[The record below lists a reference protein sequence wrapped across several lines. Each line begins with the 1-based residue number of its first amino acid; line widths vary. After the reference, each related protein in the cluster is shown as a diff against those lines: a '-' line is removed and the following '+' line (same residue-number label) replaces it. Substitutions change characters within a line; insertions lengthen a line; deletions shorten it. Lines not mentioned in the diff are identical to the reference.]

1 MSDVVRIQIRR
12 TEVRMSV
19 NGIIHPTAGWQFAI
33 VAVAIAF
40 CTRGVADEPRNAPDE
55 AGRARRLEKMKRSAA
70 QFKIYRAADRAH
82 PFTFVEAPVM
92 RWTNPE
98 NLAKDGTIFL
108 WTAGGRPQAI
118 LGLFT
123 YDDEHYSHEWQS
135 LADGPLTAERGK
147 DVEWSPAEAGVQ
159 FALVKGAE
167 EPAPTAAGR
176 LRQMKALAPK
186 FSSTFVGFAENQ
198 QPQELRML
206 PQPLYRYET
215 GDSRQ
220 VLDGA
225 LFAFVQGTDPQSLL
239 ALEARSEGEAPRWQ
253 FAFVRMASGALTGRY
268 EDQEVYSV
276 PKYNFQDRDPRRPYL
291 LLMRQPAPD
300 Q

>member
-1 MSDVVRIQIRR
+1 MFSLHKRHLTGCWIFTILAAA
-12 TEVRMSV
+12 M
-19 NGIIHPTAGWQFAI
+19 AY
-33 VAVAIAF
+33 
-40 CTRGVADEPRNAPDE
+40 CTHGAADEPSVAPED
-55 AGRARRLEKMKRSAA
+55 AGRVKRLEKMKLSAA
-70 QFKIYRAADRAH
+70 QFKIYPAADRAH
-82 PFTFVEAPVM
+82 PFTLVEAPVM

-108 WTAGGRPQAI
+108 WTGGGRPQAI

-123 YDDEHYSHEWQS
+123 YDDDHYSHEWQS
-135 LADGPLTAERGK
+135 LAEGPLAAERGHEI
-147 DVEWSPAEAGVQ
+147 EWSPAESGLQ
-159 FALVKGAE
+159 FAPVKGAE

-186 FSSTFVGFAENQ
+186 FSSTFVGFTENQ
-198 QPQELRML
+198 RSQELRLL

-225 LFAFVQGTDPQSLL
+225 LFAFAQGTDPQSLL
-239 ALEARSEGEAPRWQ
+239 ALEARADNGAPRWQ

-268 EDQEVYSV
+268 ENQEVYSV
-276 PKYNFQDRDPRRPYL
+276 PKYNFQERDPRRPYL
-291 LLMRQPAPD
+291 LLARQPAPE